1 MPGKRIT
8 SILFL
13 SGACVLSLLNC
24 TEEAGQ
30 EYPYRTVRNIKRKDR
45 LRKRFGSVS
54 EISDM
59 GRACSCFRA
68 PWILPNVQLCRN
80 GDQKSKCALL
90 KLCSGSFE
98 PVTNQALGS
107 SQILGLFVGVLF
119 LEREKPKNSF
129 WKQRKSSISF
139 CK

>member
-13 SGACVLSLLNC
+13 SGACVLSMLNC

-30 EYPYRTVRNIKRKDR
+30 EYPYRTVRNSKRKDH

-59 GRACSCFRA
+59 DRACSLFQGSLDFAQCSA
-68 PWILPNVQLCRN
+68 VQEWR
-80 GDQKSKCALL
+80 
-90 KLCSGSFE
+90 
-98 PVTNQALGS
+98 P
-107 SQILGLFVGVLF
+107 
-119 LEREKPKNSF
+119 EK
-129 WKQRKSSISF
+129 
-139 CK
+139 